1 MKTAR
6 FALFSPYG
14 LRAALCAVLV
24 PFVPKGAA
32 GHFEATLRRC
42 ERKIAYSRF

>member
-14 LRAALCAVLV
+14 LCAARCAVLV
-24 PFVPKGAA
+24 PFAPKGAA
-32 GHFEATLRRC
+32 GRTEESHQVIPHRYL
-42 ERKIAYSRF
+42 